1 MNWNWLNWTLARDIV
16 QIAILYFAI
25 YTILKAARGS
35 RFGQVL
41 TGVGILFGVSI
52 AFTYLFHFDV
62 LARILQMLLI
72 YLALSTVVLFQPEI
86 RRILAAIGSLL
97 FSESASSFDRRR
109 VTPEMMTEAI
119 FELSRRKMGAL
130 IAFERGIS
138 LRGYEESGVALDAI
152 PSRELLI
159 SIFKE
164 PLPLHDGGVTIRRGR
179 LAAAHCLFP
188 VSINP
193 NLSESGM
200 RHRAAV
206 GLSEETDALVVA
218 VSEETGRISVAH
230 NARLIRYSTDSDE
243 SKTSILR
250 WIRKAM
256 PVKRPPSEQAAD
268 WFRTRLARFRKGDGK

>member
-1 MNWNWLNWTLARDIV
+1 MNWTWLNWTLARDIV
-16 QIAILYFAI
+16 QIAILYLAI
-25 YTILKAARGS
+25 YAILKAARGS

-62 LARILQMLLI
+62 LARILQMLLM

-97 FSESASSFDRRR
+97 FSESASTFGRQRI
-109 VTPEMMTEAI
+109 TPEMLVDAI
-119 FELSRRKMGAL
+119 FELARRKMGAL

-138 LRGYEESGVALDAI
+138 LRGYEESGVAIDAI

-164 PLPLHDGGVTIRRGR
+164 PLPLHDGGVTIRRNR
-179 LAAAHCLFP
+179 IAAAHCLFP

-193 NLSESGM
+193 ELSESGM

-206 GLSEETDALVVA
+206 GLSEETDALVIA
-218 VSEETGRISVAH
+218 VSEETGHISIAH
-230 NARLIRYSTDSDE
+230 NGKLIRYAIDADE
-243 SKTSILR
+243 SRTSLLR
-250 WIRKAM
+250 WVKKAM
-256 PVKRPPSEQAAD
+256 PIKKTASEQTAD
-268 WFRTRLARFRKGDGK
+268 WFKARLSRFGKGPGK